1 MLLPKNVYT
10 TIQKNEGHIIPADYL
25 QLIIDKKPN
34 VFGYAVQD
42 GEGLSVGR
50 EEGTPLMAD
59 LETMNTET
67 QGLRSMLCFGWLDKG
82 FNIEDIQPFTINDG
96 DEKPFIAI
104 GLDGDFPKYDT
115 NNGRTQE
122 FNLATEI
129 ILPSIADICELTDGD
144 IEKLVAAFGKP
155 SFNNNFLAAIGHRGV
170 LNILPF
176 EGEASYFGKDVLGGE
191 PFTWGRTSNLH
202 SWGEVKQEPAKA
214 EEPKKRFSFGNK
226 KPVASGQPPIIP
238 KDVATPGTAPR
249 ASVPAVKA
257 EEKKHEGPMP
267 VRPPNWCHNNDD
279 KRTFYQMVAGNLPS
293 GWKKNIPVIPLE
305 GAVIPSKIEDLNE
318 WRANRKK
325 ATIAATTVTPAPAAT
340 ATATGPVKT
349 AEEVKQIKAEDNS
362 PIIPAKSMEKVLDF
376 LAKHIDGQSV
386 QMVNPTDIQAI
397 EKKLGTFS
405 EATGTTAIENINLP
419 VGALVQIGKIDIMA
433 LLTYA
438 LEYRALYRNTLKM
451 EDLVGTEKPKVT
463 TTETKIGDTG
473 KKVESVSKELPAKKK
488 MFSFGKNKAA

>member
-1 MLLPKNVYT
+1 MLPKNLQTVIT
-10 TIQKNEGHIIPADYL
+10 KNAGHIVPKELL
-25 QLIIDKKPN
+25 QLILTKKPN
-34 VFGYAVQD
+34 VFGYVVQD

-50 EEGTPLMAD
+50 EEGTPEMVD

-67 QGLRSMLCFGWLDKG
+67 VDFRSILTFGWMDEG
-82 FNIEDIQPFTINDG
+82 FNKEDIQPFALYDG
-96 DEKPFIAI
+96 ENPFLAFA
-104 GLDGDFPKYDT
+104 LEGDFPKYDT

-122 FNLATEI
+122 FNLVSEI
-129 ILPSIADICELTDGD
+129 IAPSLSDICELTGGD
-144 IEKLVAAFGKP
+144 VEKLMAAIGKP
-155 SFNNNFLAAIGHRGV
+155 MFNNNFLAAIGHRGV
-170 LNILPF
+170 LKILAPTGDF
-176 EGEASYFGKDVLGGE
+176 APVQFKNELGEVYDWGTTSMRHGFGD
-191 PFTWGRTSNLH
+191 
-202 SWGEVKQEPAKA
+202 VKQEPVKV
-214 EEPKKRFSFGNK
+214 EEKKPRFSFGNK

-238 KDVATPGTAPR
+238 KDVATAGTAPR

-349 AEEVKQIKAEDNS
+349 AEEVKQIKAEDNA

-386 QMVNPTDIQAI
+386 QMVNPTEIQAI
-397 EKKLGTFS
+397 EKKIGTFS

-473 KKVESVSKELPAKKK
+473 KKVESVANEPAPKKK